1 MTKSIIGGVFALIMI
16 SILFAF
22 SPLVSVSNGTM
33 GIVTVGGD
41 ARANAL
47 APGFHLISP
56 FAHVT
61 ELSIQPLKADA
72 KGEAA
77 SKDLQAV
84 HTSMTVN
91 YKLNTDKVVDFYKA
105 IGIHNFEERLLSS
118 AAQDAFKAATSKY
131 RAEELIAQRDQVR
144 ALTKENLVKSIN
156 ELTNSTVIIT
166 DVFFTNF
173 DFNPGFRAAIEA
185 AVTAEKQAI
194 AEKNKLAI
202 VDYQAKQR
210 VIEAEGTAKIMLVT
224 RQQATPEFL
233 RLKELEIEA
242 ARVAKWNGALPTQ
255 MFSGTPTA
263 FMNVGK

>member
-1 MTKSIIGGVFALIMI
+1 MSKAIVGGVFALII
-16 SILFAF
+16 VVLLFSF
-22 SPLVSVSNGTM
+22 SPLVSVANGTK
-33 GIVTVGGD
+33 GIVTVGGE
-41 ARANAL
+41 ARQQAL
-47 APGFHLISP
+47 EPGFHLISP

-61 ELSIQPLKADA
+61 ELSIQPLKAEA

-84 HTSMTVN
+84 HTNMAVN
-91 YKLNTDKVVDFYKA
+91 YKLNPDKVVPFFT
-105 IGIHNFEERLLSS
+105 GVGLHNFEDRILS
-118 AAQDAFKAATSKY
+118 AASQDAFKAATSKY
-131 RAEELIAQRDQVR
+131 RAEELIAQREQVR
-144 ALTKENLVKSIN
+144 IDTKANLVKSVN

-173 DFNPGFRAAIEA
+173 AFNPSFSAAIEA
-185 AVTAEKQAI
+185 AVTAEKQAV

-202 VDYQAKQR
+202 IDYQAKQR
-210 VIEAEGTAKIMLVT
+210 VIEAEGTAKVMALT

-233 RLKELEIEA
+233 KLKELEVEQ
-242 ARVAKWNGALPTQ
+242 ARIAKWNGALPQQ